1 MYICNNHMDDAIE
14 EDNIQSQTVED
25 DCDLSP
31 EQLELIQKRQASYK
45 AYPEN
50 ILTWDDIKSRL
61 RK

>member
-1 MYICNNHMDDAIE
+1 MDDAIE